1 MTRITGFKGYLK
13 FTLFFYLFFKI
24 YLFQFHFCHSN
35 FFLLFFFIRDQPN
48 LPTSHDLNEKGISR
62 QNAPRGFAM
71 NKFEVK
77 L

>member
-1 MTRITGFKGYLK
+1 MY
-13 FTLFFYLFFKI
+13 FFKI
-24 YLFQFHFCHSN
+24 YLFQFHFYHSN

-48 LPTSHDLNEKGISR
+48 LTFLVVRFATSHDLNEKGISR

>member
-1 MTRITGFKGYLK
+1 VRFA
-13 FTLFFYLFFKI
+13 
-24 YLFQFHFCHSN
+24 
-35 FFLLFFFIRDQPN
+35 
-48 LPTSHDLNEKGISR
+48 TSPDLIEKGISR